1 MTTEIAAPRR
11 NGIAVLWDMLVA
23 PSAAFAELRAIP
35 HWGWALLLTC
45 VFGMIGSYLQIPA
58 AQHVTQYTLAHN
70 PQFAALP
77 ADEVASRTK
86 VAIAIQRYAWLFFP
100 IIPAIAVAL
109 NALIL
114 VVASAIGRGS
124 GTYMKCFALSANVA
138 FLNFGIGYFLYGV
151 ITSFHD
157 PTTFASANDLKSV
170 LPSLGWL
177 APGAGPKVLAFLSTF
192 SLFQFW
198 SIALLALGLRAV
210 TGISAVAAWVTPVA
224 ITILGGA
231 IAAAFAH

>member
-1 MTTEIAAPRR
+1 MTTEIAAPKR
-11 NGIAVLWDMLVA
+11 NGIAVLWDLLVA

-45 VFGMIGSYLQIPA
+45 VLGMIGSYLQVPA
-58 AQHVTQYTLAHN
+58 AQHVTQYALAHN
-70 PQFAALP
+70 PQLAALP
-77 ADEVASRTK
+77 ADELASRTK
-86 VAIAIQRYAWLFFP
+86 VAIKIQGFAWLFFP
-100 IIPAIAVAL
+100 IVAAIAVAV

-114 VVASAIGRGS
+114 LIASAIGRGS
-124 GTYMKCFALSANVA
+124 GTYMKCFGLSANIA

-157 PTTFASANDLKSV
+157 PTSFANATDLKSV
-170 LPSLGWL
+170 LPSLAWL

-198 SIALLALGLRAV
+198 SIALMALGLRAV
-210 TGISAVAAWVTPVA
+210 TGISAVAAWVTPVVVSL
-224 ITILGGA
+224 LGGA
-231 IAAAFAH
+231 VAAAFAH